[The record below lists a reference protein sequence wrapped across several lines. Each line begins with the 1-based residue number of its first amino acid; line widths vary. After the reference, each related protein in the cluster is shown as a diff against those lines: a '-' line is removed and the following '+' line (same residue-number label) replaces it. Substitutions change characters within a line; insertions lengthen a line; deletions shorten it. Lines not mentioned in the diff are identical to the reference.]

1 MKSFVAYPSQFQKWL
16 LHEISC
22 KNNYNTS
29 ADNITLEKVGMVA
42 GTIVK
47 CSTAAKGFTRVALFR
62 KLIEANRNKK
72 VIAFKKIPKANCSFS
87 SENNSVLNRMDYMDM
102 EVIVEAL
109 QKGMNERIT
118 FVAGDLNNSIP
129 KYLMDYPELKIS
141 LLEIDVDDYHAT
153 QTALQFFYPRL
164 VNGGILIFDNYCK
177 KEGSYKAITDYFKF
191 GDVFVNNSFDE
202 KCFLNI

>member
-16 LHEISC
+16 LHELSC
-22 KNNYNTS
+22 KNNYNTA
-29 ADNITLEKVGMVA
+29 ADTTTLEKVGMVA

-72 VIAFKKIPKANCSFS
+72 VFAFKKTSKAGCSFN
-87 SENNSVLNRMDYMDM
+87 SENHSVLNRMDCMDI

-118 FVAGDLNNSIP
+118 FVAGDLNNAIP
-129 KYLMDYPELKIS
+129 KYLIDYPELKIS

-153 QTALQFFYPRL
+153 LTALQFFYPRL
-164 VNGGILIFDNYCK
+164 VNAGILIFDNYCK
-177 KEGSYKAITDYFKF
+177 NEGSYKAITDYFKF
-191 GDVFVNNSFDE
+191 GNALINNSFEE
-202 KCFLNI
+202 KCFFLF